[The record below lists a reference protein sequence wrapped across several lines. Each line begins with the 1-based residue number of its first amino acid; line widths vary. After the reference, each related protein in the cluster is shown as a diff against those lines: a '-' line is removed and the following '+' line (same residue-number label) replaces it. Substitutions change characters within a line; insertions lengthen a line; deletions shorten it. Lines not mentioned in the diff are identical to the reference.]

1 MNVGVATGIPA
12 SIAGIPV
19 AQASGSDIDRTHADT
34 AAQRSAISAELH
46 AEKAAGIGETDG
58 EDHAIDERDADGR
71 TPWEFGPAKPAA
83 NPQAEEETAQRKS
96 RDVTGE
102 SGGQLD
108 LTG

>member
-19 AQASGSDIDRTHADT
+19 AQTYGTDVDRTHSET
-34 AAQRSAISAELH
+34 AAQRRTEATDAT
-46 AEKAAGIGETDG
+46 AEKAAGIGEPDC
-58 EDHAIDERDADGR
+58 EDHQVDDRDADGR
-71 TPWEFGPAKPAA
+71 RLWEFGPPKLAKPQADEE
-83 NPQAEEETAQRKS
+83 AEERKS